1 MNKFAYI
8 IMKSIIFE
16 DIKMSQSHRKLVLLI
31 VTMCFSLFFISCSN
45 NHGMD
50 DVVNTHNTLGKIK
63 IEISGLFLSE
73 YESRIDYDDQ
83 KGVKFFSE
91 LKYNRE
97 FNGKDY
103 LMHYV

>member
-1 MNKFAYI
+1 
-8 IMKSIIFE
+8 
-16 DIKMSQSHRKLVLLI
+16 MSQSHRKLVLLI
-31 VTMCFSLFFISCSN
+31 VTMCFSLLFISCSN

-50 DVVNTHNTLGKIK
+50 DVVNTHKTLGKSK
-63 IEISGLFLSE
+63 IEISELFLSE
-73 YESRIDYDDQ
+73 YESRIDYDDV
-83 KGVKFFSE
+83 KGFTFYSE